1 MKKEIPT
8 PDKGRLEV
16 IERIK
21 EYERIGGE
29 AFFRDVENDPPSR
42 PLRPDEVDYL
52 NKKFSSKIKC
62 IAACFIEWI
71 CRHVLGKKFKIAVVG
86 EENIRDVKG
95 GAIITS
101 NHFAPTENLA
111 VKIASERAKQK
122 RRLYKVVREGNF
134 FMSGIIGFL
143 LKHARTLP
151 LSSDIHTMKNLDTA
165 VADILEAGD
174 FILIYPEQ
182 AMWWN
187 YTKPR
192 EYRIG
197 AYHYA
202 AKNGVPVI
210 PCFVTLSRLDTVG
223 KNGFYDVGYTIHVMP
238 PIYPDPSLSVREN
251 ARVMLEKNRDLCIQ
265 KYEEIYKRK
274 LSFGD
279 YECEF
284 LPLAQE

>member
-8 PDKGRLEV
+8 PAGDRLEV

-21 EYERIGGE
+21 EYEKLGGE

-42 PLRPDEVDYL
+42 TLLPDEVDYL
-52 NKKFSSKIKC
+52 NKKLSSKIKC
-62 IAACFIEWI
+62 AAASFIEWACKHI
-71 CRHVLGKKFKIAVVG
+71 LGKKFRITVVG
-86 EENIRDVKG
+86 GENIRDIEG

-111 VKIASERAKQK
+111 VKVASECARKK

-134 FMSGIIGFL
+134 FMSGMIGFL

-151 LSSDIHTMKNLDTA
+151 LSSDIHTMKNLDSAITT
-165 VADILEAGD
+165 ILSKGD
-174 FILIYPEQ
+174 FILVYPEQ

-202 AKNGVPVI
+202 AKNGVPIV
-210 PCFVTLSRLDTVG
+210 PCFVTLKGLDTVG
-223 KNGFYDVGYTIHVMP
+223 KNGFYDVTYTIHVMP
-238 PIYPDPSLSVREN
+238 PLYPDPELSVREN
-251 ARVMLEKNRDLCIQ
+251 ARAMLEKNRQLCRA
-265 KYEEIYKRK
+265 KYEEIYKRP
-274 LSFGD
+274 LEYGN
-279 YECEF
+279 YESEF
-284 LPLAQE
+284 LPK